1 MEETIVFIDEG
12 FLDKL
17 TKLFGEGK
25 RLKFDKFEFSKEI
38 AKKQNLY
45 CKLLFYYTSPPFQG
59 TPPSLEETK
68 RKKGYDRFISKLS
81 KNKNE

>member
-25 RLKFDKFEFSKEI
+25 RLKFE
-38 AKKQNLY
+38 NLV
-45 CKLLFYYTSPPFQG
+45 T
-59 TPPSLEETK
+59 
-68 RKKGYDRFISKLS
+68 
-81 KNKNE
+81 